1 MHLCHLQTSD
11 TRCWWIEERTNS
23 IGGMGTICRETSVQ
37 HSSSLRG
44 FVVLV
49 VEDNPNVLEATSYM
63 IEAAFG
69 CQILGASSCAEALA
83 LIDVGKRVDLIFSE
97 VILPGKD
104 GLTLARLARERRPEL
119 PVVLAT
125 EWTDEVD
132 CILDRGYV
140 ALLKPYSVQR
150 LEGVFTEL
158 LCTLPGT
165 SRRRAENGDEAQPVI
180 RSATSKFAGVK
191 EAWHQNHK

>member
-1 MHLCHLQTSD
+1 M
-11 TRCWWIEERTNS
+11 
-23 IGGMGTICRETSVQ
+23 Q
-37 HSSSLRG
+37 HPSSLRG

-132 CILDRGYV
+132 SILDRGYV

-150 LEGVFTEL
+150 LEGVLTEL

-191 EAWHQNHK
+191 EAWHANHK